1 MVPVAGKRSI
11 PKEPWQP
18 PVAVDDCATTGS
30 GILLSGICVFPVNH
44 PAPVAFYRVKLANGG
59 VHMGRDTIPVIAVF
73 STISWVAWV
82 LFSSIRRYKVA
93 QLQADIQSR
102 LLQRFDSPNA
112 LLGYAQSE
120 AGSQFIKSM
129 EIDRSTPYNQ
139 ILKGVQAGIVFIFF
153 GAGLLRLHAWNIGDE
168 GPLVF
173 GTLALALG
181 LGFGVAAAVSYF
193 LSRTFGLLS
202 R

>member
-1 MVPVAGKRSI
+1 
-11 PKEPWQP
+11 
-18 PVAVDDCATTGS
+18 
-30 GILLSGICVFPVNH
+30 
-44 PAPVAFYRVKLANGG
+44 
-59 VHMGRDTIPVIAVF
+59 MGTDTLPVIVVF
-73 STISWVAWV
+73 STISWVAWL
-82 LFSSIRRYKVA
+82 LFSSIRRYKIA
-93 QLQADIQSR
+93 RLQADIQSR
-102 LLQRFDSPNA
+102 LVQRFDSPDA
-112 LLGYAQSE
+112 LLGYVQSD

-129 EIDRSTPYNQ
+129 DMERGITPYSQ

-168 GPLVF
+168 GALVF

-193 LSRTFGLLS
+193 LSRSFGLLN

>member
-1 MVPVAGKRSI
+1 MIQLLNEDLAGEYQAI
-11 PKEPWQP
+11 
-18 PVAVDDCATTGS
+18 
-30 GILLSGICVFPVNH
+30 
-44 PAPVAFYRVKLANGG
+44 
-59 VHMGRDTIPVIAVF
+59 IAYTVY
-73 STISWVAWV
+73 S
-82 LFSSIRRYKVA
+82 
-93 QLQADIQSR
+93 
-102 LLQRFDSPNA
+102 
-112 LLGYAQSE
+112 
-120 AGSQFIKSM
+120 
-129 EIDRSTPYNQ
+129 Q

-193 LSRTFGLLS
+193 LSRSFGLLS

>member
-1 MVPVAGKRSI
+1 MVNL
-11 PKEPWQP
+11 
-18 PVAVDDCATTGS
+18 T
-30 GILLSGICVFPVNH
+30 
-44 PAPVAFYRVKLANGG
+44 NGG
-59 VHMGRDTIPVIAVF
+59 MHMGRDTIPVIAVF

-93 QLQADIQSR
+93 QLQADIQGR
-102 LLQRFDSPNA
+102 LLQRFDSPST

-120 AGSQFIKSM
+120 AGSQFIRSM
-129 EIDRSTPYNQ
+129 EMDRTTPYNQ

-153 GAGLLRLHAWNIGDE
+153 GAGMLRLHAWNIGDE

-181 LGFGVAAAVSYF
+181 LGFGVAAGVSYF
-193 LSRTFGLLS
+193 LSRSFGLLS
-202 R
+202 K

>member
-1 MVPVAGKRSI
+1 MRMGGDSI
-11 PKEPWQP
+11 
-18 PVAVDDCATTGS
+18 AV
-30 GILLSGICVFPVNH
+30 IV
-44 PAPVAFYRVKLANGG
+44 
-59 VHMGRDTIPVIAVF
+59 VF

-93 QLQADIQSR
+93 QLQADIQR
-102 LLQRFDSPNA
+102 GLLQRFDSPNA

-153 GAGLLRLHAWNIGDE
+153 GAGMLRLHAWNIGDE

-181 LGFGVAAAVSYF
+181 LGFGVAAGVSYF
-193 LSRTFGLLS
+193 LSRSFGLLS

>member
-1 MVPVAGKRSI
+1 M
-11 PKEPWQP
+11 
-18 PVAVDDCATTGS
+18 
-30 GILLSGICVFPVNH
+30 
-44 PAPVAFYRVKLANGG
+44 GG
-59 VHMGRDTIPVIAVF
+59 DTIPVIAVF

-93 QLQADIQSR
+93 QLQADIQST
-102 LLQRFDSPNA
+102 LMQRFDSPNT
-112 LLGYAQSE
+112 LLGYAQSD
-120 AGSQFIKSM
+120 AGSQFIKSMSM

-139 ILKGVQAGIVFIFF
+139 ILKGVQAGIVFIFL
-153 GAGLLRLHAWNIGDE
+153 GGGLLRLHAWNIGDE

-193 LSRTFGLLS
+193 LSRSFGLLS
-202 R
+202 RQDGR

>member
-1 MVPVAGKRSI
+1 M
-11 PKEPWQP
+11 
-18 PVAVDDCATTGS
+18 
-30 GILLSGICVFPVNH
+30 
-44 PAPVAFYRVKLANGG
+44 GG
-59 VHMGRDTIPVIAVF
+59 DTIPIIAVF

-82 LFSSIRRYKVA
+82 LFSSIRRYKIA
-93 QLQADIQSR
+93 QLQADVQST

-112 LLGYAQSE
+112 LLGYAQSD
-120 AGSQFIKSM
+120 AGSQFIKSMSM

-139 ILKGVQAGIVFIFF
+139 ILKGVQAGIVFIFL
-153 GAGLLRLHAWNIGDE
+153 GGGLLRLHAWNIGDE

-193 LSRTFGLLS
+193 LSRSFGLLS

>member
-1 MVPVAGKRSI
+1 M
-11 PKEPWQP
+11 
-18 PVAVDDCATTGS
+18 
-30 GILLSGICVFPVNH
+30 NM
-44 PAPVAFYRVKLANGG
+44 GG
-59 VHMGRDTIPVIAVF
+59 DTIPVIAVF

-93 QLQADIQSR
+93 QLQADIQTT

-112 LLGYAQSE
+112 LLGYAQSD
-120 AGSQFIKSM
+120 AGSQFIKSMSM

-139 ILKGVQAGIVFIFF
+139 ILKGVQAGIVFIFL
-153 GAGLLRLHAWNIGDE
+153 GGGLLRLHAWNIGDE

-193 LSRTFGLLS
+193 LSRSFGLLS
-202 R
+202 RQDGR